1 MDDEQEVVK
10 LLESLHESLHNGEDE
25 GEEDSSQ
32 RPVGADVD
40 TPQEGGGEDSGLTS
54 EMAEGEERDA
64 REELQEGYQTLQLL
78 HTLLDDGKSF
88 FRSHFRPRA
97 DTEVPSLP
105 PPPNGAGTAHV
116 RMG

>member
-1 MDDEQEVVK
+1 MNDEQEVVQ

-40 TPQEGGGEDSGLTS
+40 TPQGGGEDSGLTT

-64 REELQEGYQTLQLL
+64 REELKEGYQTLQLL

-97 DTEVPSLP
+97 DTDIRP
-105 PPPNGAGTAHV
+105 PRH
-116 RMG
+116 RCLRLR

>member
-40 TPQEGGGEDSGLTS
+40 TPQGGGEDSGLTT
-54 EMAEGEERDA
+54 EMAEGEEREV
-64 REELQEGYQTLQLL
+64 REE
-78 HTLLDDGKSF
+78 
-88 FRSHFRPRA
+88 
-97 DTEVPSLP
+97 P
-105 PPPNGAGTAHV
+105 PPPRAPRCFGAPHRRLSVV
-116 RMG
+116 RA